1 MKNTI
6 ENPKITSEQMTVI
19 YEMMGWAEANYSKTE
34 LWEKINND
42 LHGLV
47 NEYLQS
53 EITFHYLINN
63 SKEFKKS
70 VLQQLKR
77 IA

>member
-1 MKNTI
+1 MENTI

-19 YEMMGWAEANYSKTE
+19 YEMMGWAEATFTKEE
-34 LWEKINND
+34 LFEKINND
-42 LHGLV
+42 LQGLV
-47 NEYLQS
+47 NAYLQS

-63 SKEFKKS
+63 STEFKKS
-70 VLQQLKR
+70 VLQNLKR